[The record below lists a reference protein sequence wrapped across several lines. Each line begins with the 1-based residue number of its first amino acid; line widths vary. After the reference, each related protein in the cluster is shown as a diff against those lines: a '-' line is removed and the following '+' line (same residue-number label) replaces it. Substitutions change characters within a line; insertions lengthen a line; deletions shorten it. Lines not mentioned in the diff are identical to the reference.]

1 MGDFYA
7 KAVLGTGRP
16 CAQHCSKITIKKSL
30 EGNSSR
36 NSCRELPD
44 ATFFITHCE
53 IQSTSM
59 SAERE
64 RMAQHEPLNE
74 KNKTARFQVRT
85 LNYTVR
91 MVEAE

>member
-1 MGDFYA
+1 
-7 KAVLGTGRP
+7 
-16 CAQHCSKITIKKSL
+16 
-30 EGNSSR
+30 
-36 NSCRELPD
+36 
-44 ATFFITHCE
+44 
-53 IQSTSM
+53 M

-91 MVEAE
+91 MVEAEWDKLKHEA